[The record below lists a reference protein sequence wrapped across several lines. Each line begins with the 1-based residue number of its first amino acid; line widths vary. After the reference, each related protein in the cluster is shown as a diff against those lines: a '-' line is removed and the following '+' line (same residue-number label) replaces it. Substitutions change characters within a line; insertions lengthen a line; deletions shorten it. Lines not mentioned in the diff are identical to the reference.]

1 MHAGGCCSE
10 KQMLIMVQIQDALIV
25 DLGFLSV
32 LGHME
37 RSGQTSPLA
46 VMLKLNAPTPSPCH
60 SPAEQACPEKGARCP
75 HPAVLLSPT
84 TVPQSRRHAECFQA
98 KTGTF
103 FGSWHCK
110 DLSNGTTFPDQ
121 WSPLSRRH
129 RCEHPLN
136 YTPCPPQ
143 APSSLGACS
152 LSHTGLAWAG
162 LKRKEQGC
170 YLRKN
175 PLRHTEEL

>member
-10 KQMLIMVQIQDALIV
+10 KQMSIMMQIQDALIV

-46 VMLKLNAPTPSPCH
+46 VMLKLNAPSPSPCH
-60 SPAEQACPEKGARCP
+60 SPAEQVCPGKGARCP
-75 HPAVLLSPT
+75 HPTVLLSPT
-84 TVPQSRRHAECFQA
+84 TAPRSRRHAERFQA

-110 DLSNGTTFPDQ
+110 DLSNRTTFPDR
-121 WSPLSRRH
+121 WSTLSRKD
-129 RCEHPLN
+129 RCEHLLN
-136 YTPCPPQ
+136 YAPCPPQ
-143 APSSLGACS
+143 APSSPGS
-152 LSHTGLAWAG
+152 LQPVSRWPGLV
-162 LKRKEQGC
+162 
-170 YLRKN
+170 
-175 PLRHTEEL
+175 